1 MSDDFTTTTLHGR
14 TCHLYQQNT
23 AHTFPRLPVFY
34 WGISRGNKDAV
45 MTVVSYLKT
54 HQPKAGFL
62 LAAYE
67 SESWN
72 DDFSPWAAQAVFGT
86 EAFGGKGEDTFEWLT
101 ACCMP
106 FVERGMCEIA
116 RFPVGYSLAGLFSLW
131 VYCKC
136 ELFAGVVSCSA
147 SLWYEGW

>member
-86 EAFGGKGEDTFEWLT
+86 E
-101 ACCMP
+101 
-106 FVERGMCEIA
+106 
-116 RFPVGYSLAGLFSLW
+116 
-131 VYCKC
+131 
-136 ELFAGVVSCSA
+136 SCHA
-147 SLWYEGW
+147 M